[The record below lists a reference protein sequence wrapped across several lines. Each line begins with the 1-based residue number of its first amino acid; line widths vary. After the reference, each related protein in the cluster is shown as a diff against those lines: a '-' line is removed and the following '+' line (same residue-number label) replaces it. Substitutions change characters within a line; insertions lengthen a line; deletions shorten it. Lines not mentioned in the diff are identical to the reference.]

1 VCRVTPHNGA
11 HNTGVTTIDLR
22 LKDKV
27 AIITGASRGLGA
39 ASARLLAAEGAKLV
53 LASRNQAD
61 LDKLAAELHSQFGTP
76 VLVVPLDLTQESAA
90 DDAVTKTLATF
101 GRIDVLIN
109 SAGASQGG
117 LFWELADRVWQESFD
132 LKVMGT
138 IRMMRAVM
146 PTMIAQKHGR
156 IVNIVGNTGLQPSP
170 RLLPGSA
177 ANAALLAIT
186 RGLGEEAAPHGVVVN
201 AINPGP
207 TKTERWTTLMNRL
220 AQSSG
225 RTIADV
231 EKDYTSQIPLGKLA
245 EPDDIAGLIIFLA
258 SDRAANMIGTAIT
271 ADGGWS
277 KGIG

>member
-1 VCRVTPHNGA
+1 MA
-11 HNTGVTTIDLR
+11 IDLR

-27 AIITGASRGLGA
+27 VLITGASRGLGA

-53 LASRNQAD
+53 LASRNRAD
-61 LDKLAAELHSQFGTP
+61 LDTLASELSKHHGTSC
-76 VLVVPLDLTQESAA
+76 VVVPVDLTQESSA
-90 DDAVTKTLATF
+90 DGAIKIAQEKF

-117 LFWELADRVWQESFD
+117 LFWELADRVWQESFE

-146 PTMIAQKHGR
+146 PVMIAQKYGR
-156 IVNIVGNTGLQPSP
+156 IVNVVGNTGLQPSP
-170 RLLPGSA
+170 RLLPGAA

-201 AINPGP
+201 AVNPGP
-207 TKTERWTTLMNRL
+207 TRTERWTTLMNRL

-225 RTIADV
+225 RSVAEV
-231 EKDYTSQIPLGKLA
+231 ENDYASQIPLGKLG
-245 EPDDIAGLIIFLA
+245 EPDDIAGLIVFLA
-258 SDRAANMIGTAIT
+258 SDRAANMIGTAVT
-271 ADGGWS
+271 ADGGWT

>member
-1 VCRVTPHNGA
+1 
-11 HNTGVTTIDLR
+11 
-22 LKDKV
+22 V

-53 LASRNQAD
+53 LTARSQGD
-61 LDKLAAELHSQFGTP
+61 LDKLATELQGKHGTAALAVP
-76 VLVVPLDLTQESAA
+76 VDLTQESSAENVVKK
-90 DDAVTKTLATF
+90 AVDTF
-101 GRIDVLIN
+101 GRVDVLIN

-117 LFWELADRVWQESFD
+117 LFWEIADKIWQESFD

-138 IRMMRAVM
+138 IRMLRAVM
-146 PTMIAQKHGR
+146 PVMIAQKHGR

-186 RGLGEEAAPHGVVVN
+186 RGLGEEAAAHNVVVN
-201 AINPGP
+201 AVNPGP
-207 TKTERWTTLMNRL
+207 TRTERWTTLMNRL

-225 RTIADV
+225 RSVAEV
-231 EKDYTSQIPLGKLA
+231 ETDYTSQIPLGKLA
-245 EPDDIAGLIIFLA
+245 EPEDIAGLIVFLA
-258 SDRAANMIGTAIT
+258 SERAANLVGASLT

-277 KGIG
+277 KAIG

>member
-1 VCRVTPHNGA
+1 V
-11 HNTGVTTIDLR
+11 L
-22 LKDKV
+22 
-27 AIITGASRGLGA
+27 ITGASRGLGA
-39 ASARLLAAEGAKLV
+39 TSARLLAAEGARLV
-53 LASRNQAD
+53 LTARTTAD
-61 LDKLAAELHSQFGTP
+61 LDRLAADLHHAHGTQALTLP
-76 VLVVPLDLTQESAA
+76 VDLTQESAA
-90 DDAVTKTLATF
+90 DDVVQKALETF

-117 LFWELADRVWQESFD
+117 LFWDIPDRVWQESFE

-146 PTMIAQKHGR
+146 PTMIAQKYGR
-156 IVNIVGNTGLQPSP
+156 IVTVVGNTGLQPSP

-201 AINPGP
+201 AVNPGP
-207 TKTERWTTLMNRL
+207 TRTERWTTLMNRL

-225 RTIADV
+225 RSVAEV
-231 EKDYTSQIPLGKLA
+231 EKDYTSQIPLGDLA
-245 EPDDIAGLIIFLA
+245 KPEDIAGHIVFLC
-258 SDRAANMIGTAIT
+258 SDRAANMIGTSVT

>member
-1 VCRVTPHNGA
+1 MV
-11 HNTGVTTIDLR
+11 L
-22 LKDKV
+22 
-27 AIITGASRGLGA
+27 ITGASRGLGA

-53 LASRNQAD
+53 LTSRTH
-61 LDKLAAELHSQFGTP
+61 AELDALANELHGKHGTAALALS
-76 VLVVPLDLTQESAA
+76 VDLTQDSAA
-90 DDAVTKTLATF
+90 DDAVKKTLAQF
-101 GRIDVLIN
+101 GHIDVLIN

-117 LFWELADRVWQESFD
+117 LFWEIADRVWQESFD

-146 PTMIAQKHGR
+146 PTMIAQKYGR

-170 RLLPGSA
+170 RLLPGAA
-177 ANAALLAIT
+177 ANAALLAVT

-201 AINPGP
+201 AVNPGP
-207 TKTERWTTLMNRL
+207 TRTERWTTLMNRL

-231 EKDYTSQIPLGKLA
+231 EKDYTSQIPLGKLG
-245 EPDDIAGLIIFLA
+245 EPDDIAGLIVFMA
-258 SDRAANMIGTAIT
+258 SDRAANMIGTSVT
-271 ADGGWS
+271 ADGGWT

>member
-1 VCRVTPHNGA
+1 VTA
-11 HNTGVTTIDLR
+11 IDLR

-27 AIITGASRGLGA
+27 VLITGASRGLGA

-53 LASRNQAD
+53 LAARSQAD
-61 LDKLAAELHSQFGTP
+61 LDKLAAELHTQHGAQALSVP
-76 VLVVPLDLTQESAA
+76 VDLTQASSA
-90 DDAVTKTLATF
+90 DDAVKKTLDAF

-117 LFWELADRVWQESFD
+117 VFWEIADQVWQDSFE

-138 IRMMRAVM
+138 IRMMRAAL
-146 PTMIAQKHGR
+146 PEMIAQKYGR

-170 RLLPGSA
+170 RLLPGAA

-201 AINPGP
+201 ALNPGP
-207 TKTERWTTLMNRL
+207 TRTERWTTLMNRL

-225 RTIADV
+225 RTIAEV

-245 EPDDIAGLIIFLA
+245 EPDDIAGLILFLA
-258 SDRAANMIGTAIT
+258 SDRAANMVGASLT
-271 ADGGWS
+271 ADGGWT